1 MIDAVIGDEPGNEGW
16 HGPLGPAEPHDG
28 WGPLAVYNSRW
39 AQAAAVLPEEVGQNG
54 ASAAATG
61 PSGDG
66 IALLDE
72 PVESSPHHQWGAIS
86 YVGPRRKRP
95 DSPAKTATASPAND
109 ASPAADASSTNDA
122 SSADAGEQVAAGQ
135 QAVAPE
141 GQPAEVAVQAGAPAA
156 ETAAQDVAASPA
168 GNGAPDYA
176 QHARSNAP
184 STSAHDGRSD
194 APSTSAQDRAEDG
207 AAAAESNRGLM
218 TSSRTMAVASLAS
231 RLTGF
236 LRTVALA
243 AALGIAA
250 SKVADSYNLANILP
264 NMVYELLL
272 GGVLSSVVIPLIV
285 HSQEH
290 DDDGG
295 EAYTQRL
302 LSWATVVLAVATLLA
317 VAAAPLLAAAFAS
330 QHAQRELI
338 SIFATLL
345 LPEIFFYGL
354 GAMFTAVLNTRGVY
368 GPPAWAPVLN
378 NLITLATVGA
388 FTLLPGPATL
398 NESTIT
404 NTQILVLGIGTT
416 AGIAVQALVLT
427 PYLRKVGFRWRW
439 RFRPSGRETVR
450 MGEVRT
456 LALWVLGY
464 VAISQVGVYVIN
476 KVANRH
482 TGGPTTFAYG
492 DLLFQVPYGIVGV
505 SLLTALMPRMSRSA
519 ARGDNAAVIADL
531 SLGSRLSAVGLLP
544 VTGALMVLGP
554 SLAVVLFAYG
564 RSGTTDGR
572 NVGVVL
578 ALSAFGLLPF
588 ALVMLQLRV
597 FYALRD
603 ARTPTLI
610 NAFMVATK
618 VALVLVFNA
627 VLTGERV
634 ILWLGFATSTSYLVG
649 AVAGYFLLARRFGGL
664 GFRAV
669 GATVARMVV
678 VTAVASAAAL
688 AVVLVVQRALGHGPS
703 GSLLALLGAVV
714 AGVIVLIV
722 MTRIVKVAEIDQ
734 LVATVRGR

>member
-1 MIDAVIGDEPGNEGW
+1 MNTSEEYALSGSVAGAEAANDAANSW
-16 HGPLGPAEPHDG
+16 QGPMGPAEPHDG
-28 WGPLAVYNSRW
+28 WGPLAVYTSRW
-39 AQAAAVLPEEVGQNG
+39 AQAAAVLPEKGSGNG
-54 ASAAATG
+54 SAAASAR
-61 PSGDG
+61 SGDQ
-66 IALLDE
+66 ALLEE
-72 PVESSPHHQWGAIS
+72 PIESSPAPRWGATS

-95 DSPAKTATASPAND
+95 DPHAKAAGASPAVDAAQAVD
-109 ASPAADASSTNDA
+109 ASQAADTPPVVDA
-122 SSADAGEQVAAGQ
+122 AQAVDAGQ
-135 QAVAPE
+135 QAVAPD
-141 GQPAEVAVQAGAPAA
+141 GQPDEVAVQAGAPAA
-156 ETAAQDVAASPA
+156 ETVAQDAAGPA
-168 GNGAPDYA
+168 AADAAP
-176 QHARSNAP
+176 
-184 STSAHDGRSD
+184 
-194 APSTSAQDRAEDG
+194 
-207 AAAAESNRGLM
+207 AAESNRGLM

-290 DDDGG
+290 DDDAG

-302 LSWATVVLAVATLLA
+302 LSWATAVLAIATLMA
-317 VAAAPLLAAAFAS
+317 VAAAPLLAAAFTS

-378 NLITLATVGA
+378 NVITLVTVGA
-388 FTLLPGPATL
+388 FTLLPGPAVL

-416 AGIAVQALVLT
+416 AGIAVQALVLV
-427 PYLRKVGFRWRW
+427 PYLRRVGFRWRW
-439 RFRPSGRETVR
+439 RFRSSGRETVR

-476 KVANRH
+476 RVANRH

-544 VTGALMVLGP
+544 VTGALMVVGP

-634 ILWLGFATSTSYLVG
+634 ILWLGFATSTSYLIG
-649 AVAGYFLLARRFGGL
+649 AVVGYVALSRRFGRL
-664 GFRAV
+664 GFAAV
-669 GATVARMVV
+669 GATIARMAV

-688 AVVLVVQRALGHGPS
+688 AVVLFVQRAAGHGPS
-703 GSLLALLGAVV
+703 GSLLALLSAVV
-714 AGVIVLIV
+714 TGVIVLVV

-734 LVATVRGR
+734 LVTTVRGR